1 MNSIKTLARLE
12 KLHQL
17 INQERTGTPKELAT
31 RMHLSER
38 LVYNL
43 IDRLKEYDA
52 MIEYDRSRKTYYYC
66 DDFQFCVNLSLSI
79 NGANKSTN
87 LLQSYSA

>member
-1 MNSIKTLARLE
+1 MNSIKTLTRLE

-17 INQERTGTPKELAT
+17 IHQERTGTPKELAT

-38 LVYNL
+38 LIYSL

-52 MIEYDRSRKTYYYC
+52 TIGYDRSRKTYYYC
-66 DDFQFCVNLSLSI
+66 EEFQFCISLSLSI
-79 NGANKSTN
+79 NGSDKSIN

>member
-12 KLHQL
+12 KLHRL
-17 INQERTGTPKELAT
+17 IHQEKTGTPKELAT

-43 IDRLKEYDA
+43 IDRLKDYDA
-52 MIEYDRSRKTYYYC
+52 VIAYDRSRKTYYYTEE
-66 DDFQFCVNLSLSI
+66 FVFCVNLSLSI
-79 NGANKSTN
+79 NGSDRSVS
-87 LLQSYSA
+87 LLQKYSA

>member
-17 INQERTGTPKELAT
+17 ICQERTGSPKELAA

-43 IDRLKEYDA
+43 MENLKEYDA
-52 MIEYDRSRKTYYYC
+52 SIGYDRSRKTYFYNEE
-66 DDFQFCVNLSLSI
+66 FEFCVNLSLSI
-79 NGANKSTN
+79 NGNDQSMN
-87 LLQSYSA
+87 LLHSYSA

>member
-52 MIEYDRSRKTYYYC
+52 MIAYDRSRKTYYYS

-79 NGANKSTN
+79 NGASRSTN